1 MLEFRSD
8 IYYIRKIVKKLNK
21 YLTLCNFINISLS
34 TYKGVLLMN
43 NQLKQH
49 LETIQNKLWDMSDSI
64 YHEPELG
71 DQEYK
76 SMEKLVAFLKEHHF
90 AVETGIVGRVTSF
103 KAVYDSKKEGPT
115 IAYLSEYDALP
126 GVGHGCGHNMIGTM
140 SAGAGVLL
148 SKLVDEIGGRVV
160 VLGTPAEET
169 NGAKVPMA
177 EQGIFDD
184 IDVAMILH
192 PADESYESGDS
203 LAMDAIQFAYSGQSS
218 HAAASPEKGI
228 NALDAVIQLF
238 NGINALRQHVTSD
251 VRIHGIIKE
260 GGIAANIVPDY
271 AVAQFYVRANNRSY
285 LDEVVQKVKNIAHG
299 AALVTGATVEIT
311 NYELSYDNMLT
322 NQTLSEIFTENLLA
336 TGVEKVLKAKDSY
349 GSIDMGNVSH
359 VVPAIHPYIG
369 LDSPGLVAHTKEF
382 ADITITENSH
392 QILSK
397 GALALASTGYELLT
411 NKEIFEKVVNEFLE
425 MKRMNG

>member
-1 MLEFRSD
+1 MKDLLVNYLEAVQS
-8 IYYIRKIVKKLNK
+8 
-21 YLTLCNFINISLS
+21 
-34 TYKGVLLMN
+34 
-43 NQLKQH
+43 
-49 LETIQNKLWDMSDSI
+49 KLWDISDKL
-64 YHEPELG
+64 YHNPELG
-71 DQEYK
+71 DQEFE
-76 SMEKLVAFLKEHHF
+76 SMKLLVEFLEENHFSVEK
-90 AVETGIVGRVTSF
+90 GIVDRPTAF

-126 GVGHGCGHNMIGTM
+126 EIGHGCGHNLIGTM

-148 SKLVDEIGGRVV
+148 SKVVDEIGGRVV

-184 IDVAMILH
+184 IDAAMILH

-203 LAMDAIQFAYSGQSS
+203 LAMDAIQFDFRGRTS

-260 GGIAANIVPDY
+260 GGVAANIVPDK
-271 AVAQFYVRANNRSY
+271 AVAQFYIRAQNRSY
-285 LDEVVQKVKNIAHG
+285 LNEVVQKVISIANG
-299 AALVTGATVEIT
+299 ASSMTGAEVHIS
-311 NYELSYDNMLT
+311 NYELSYDNMVT
-322 NQTLSEIFTENLLA
+322 NQTLSQLFSNNLLS
-336 TGVEKVLKAKDSY
+336 TGVEKIKKAKDSY

-369 LDSPGLVAHTKEF
+369 LDSPGLIAHTREF
-382 ADITITENSH
+382 ADLTITDNSH
-392 QILSK
+392 QILSR
-397 GALALASTGYELLT
+397 GALALAMTGFDLIT
-411 NKEIFEKVVNEFLE
+411 NKEEFEKMKNEFRQNVE
-425 MKRMNG
+425 

>member
-1 MLEFRSD
+1 MKELLKNKLEA
-8 IYYIRKIVKKLNK
+8 
-21 YLTLCNFINISLS
+21 
-34 TYKGVLLMN
+34 
-43 NQLKQH
+43 
-49 LETIQNKLWDMSDSI
+49 IQNRLWEINDI
-64 YHEPELG
+64 LYYQPELG
-71 DQEYK
+71 DEEFE
-76 SMEKLVAFLKEHHF
+76 SMKLLVEFLEQHQFSVEK
-90 AVETGIVGRVTSF
+90 GIVGRPTAF

-126 GVGHGCGHNMIGTM
+126 EVGHGCGHNMIGTM

-148 SKLVDEIGGRVV
+148 SKVVEEIGGRVI

-177 EQGIFDD
+177 EQGVFDD
-184 IDVAMILH
+184 IDAAMILH

-203 LAMDAIQFAYSGQSS
+203 LAMDAIQFDFRGRTS

-260 GGIAANIVPDY
+260 GGVAANIVPDK
-271 AVAQFYVRANNRSY
+271 AIAQFYVRAKDRNY
-285 LDEVVQKVKNIAHG
+285 LNEVVQKVISVAKG
-299 AALVTGATVEIT
+299 ASSMTGADVHIE
-311 NYELSYDNMLT
+311 NYELSYDNMVT
-322 NQTLSEIFTENLLA
+322 NQTLSQLFTSNLLT
-336 TGVEKVLKAKDSY
+336 TGVKQVKKAKESY

-369 LDSPGLVAHTKEF
+369 LDSPGLIAHTREF
-382 ADITITENSH
+382 ADLTITDNSH
-392 QILSK
+392 KILAR
-397 GALALASTGYELLT
+397 GALALALTGYDLIT
-411 NKEIFEKVVNEFLE
+411 NKEVFEKMKNEF
-425 MKRMNG
+425 RQA

>member
-1 MLEFRSD
+1 MRGNFH
-8 IYYIRKIVKKLNK
+8 IKKE
-21 YLTLCNFINISLS
+21 CSPMS
-34 TYKGVLLMN
+34 
-43 NQLKQH
+43 NQLKPY
-49 LETIQNKLWDMSDSI
+49 LETIQHKLWEISDSI
-64 YHEPELG
+64 YHYPELG
-71 DQEYK
+71 DQEYE
-76 SMEKLVAFLKEHHF
+76 SMGKLVAFLEEHHF
-90 AVETGIVGRVTSF
+90 VVETGIVNRPTAF

-148 SKLVDEIGGRVV
+148 SKLVDEVGGRVV

-203 LAMDAIQFAYSGQSS
+203 LAMDAIQFTYSGQSS

-260 GGIAANIVPDY
+260 GGVAANIVPDK
-271 AVAQFYVRANNRSY
+271 AVAQFYVRASNRSY

-299 AALVTGATVEIT
+299 AALVTGAEVEIT
-311 NYELSYDNMLT
+311 NYELSYDNMVT
-322 NQTLSEIFTENLLA
+322 NQTLSELFTENLLA
-336 TGVEKVLKAKDSY
+336 TGVKKVLKAKGSY

-392 QILSK
+392 QVLSK
-397 GALALASTGYELLT
+397 GALALASTGYQLLT
-411 NKEIFEKVVNEFLE
+411 DKELFEKAVNEFQDQ
-425 MKRMNG
+425 KKKHA

>member
-1 MLEFRSD
+1 MKDLLKSYLE
-8 IYYIRKIVKKLNK
+8 N
-21 YLTLCNFINISLS
+21 
-34 TYKGVLLMN
+34 
-43 NQLKQH
+43 
-49 LETIQNKLWDMSDSI
+49 IQNRLWEISDTL
-64 YHEPELG
+64 YFHPELG
-71 DQEYK
+71 DQEFE
-76 SMEKLVAFLKEHHF
+76 SMQRLVDFLEENQFTVEK
-90 AVETGIVGRVTSF
+90 GIVGRQTSF

-126 GVGHGCGHNMIGTM
+126 EIGHGCGHNMIGTM

-148 SKLVDEIGGRVV
+148 SKVIDEIGGRVV

-184 IDVAMILH
+184 IDAAMILH

-203 LAMDAIQFAYSGQSS
+203 LAMDAVQFDFRGRTS

-228 NALDAVIQLF
+228 NALDAVLQLF

-260 GGIAANIVPDY
+260 GGVAANIVPDK
-271 AVAQFYVRANNRSY
+271 AVAQFYIRAKDRSY
-285 LDEVVQKVKNIAHG
+285 LNEVVEKVKNIARG
-299 AALVTGATVEIT
+299 ASLMTGADVEIS
-311 NYELSYDNMLT
+311 NYELSYDNMVT
-322 NQTLSEIFTENLLA
+322 NQTLSQLFNENLLSA
-336 TGVEKVLKAKDSY
+336 GVKQIKKAKDSY

-369 LDSPGLVAHTKEF
+369 LDLPGLIAHTREF
-382 ADITITENSH
+382 ADLTITENSH
-392 QILSK
+392 KILAS
-397 GALALASTGYELLT
+397 GALALAWTGFDLIT
-411 NKEIFEKVVNEFLE
+411 NQEVLEKMKNEFSQPE
-425 MKRMNG
+425 VIQA

>member
-1 MLEFRSD
+1 MKELLKNKLEA
-8 IYYIRKIVKKLNK
+8 
-21 YLTLCNFINISLS
+21 
-34 TYKGVLLMN
+34 
-43 NQLKQH
+43 
-49 LETIQNKLWDMSDSI
+49 IQNRLWEINDI
-64 YHEPELG
+64 LYYHPELG
-71 DQEYK
+71 DEEFE
-76 SMEKLVAFLKEHHF
+76 SMKLLVEFLEQHQFLVEK
-90 AVETGIVGRVTSF
+90 GIVGRPTAF

-126 GVGHGCGHNMIGTM
+126 EVGHGCGHNMIGTM

-148 SKLVDEIGGRVV
+148 SKVVDEIGGRVI

-177 EQGIFDD
+177 EQGVFDD
-184 IDVAMILH
+184 IDAAMILH

-203 LAMDAIQFAYSGQSS
+203 LAMDAIQFDFRGRTS

-260 GGIAANIVPDY
+260 GGVAANIVPDK
-271 AVAQFYVRANNRSY
+271 AIAQFYVRAKDRNY
-285 LDEVVQKVKNIAHG
+285 LNEVVQKVISIAEG
-299 AALVTGATVEIT
+299 ASSMTGADVHIE
-311 NYELSYDNMLT
+311 NYELSYDNMVT
-322 NQTLSEIFTENLLA
+322 NQTLSQLFTSNLLT
-336 TGVEKVLKAKDSY
+336 TGVKQVEKAKESY

-369 LDSPGLVAHTKEF
+369 LDSPGLIAHTREF
-382 ADITITENSH
+382 ADLTITDNSH
-392 QILSK
+392 KILAR
-397 GALALASTGYELLT
+397 GALALALTGFDLIT
-411 NKEIFEKVVNEFLE
+411 NKEVFEKMKNEF
-425 MKRMNG
+425 RQA